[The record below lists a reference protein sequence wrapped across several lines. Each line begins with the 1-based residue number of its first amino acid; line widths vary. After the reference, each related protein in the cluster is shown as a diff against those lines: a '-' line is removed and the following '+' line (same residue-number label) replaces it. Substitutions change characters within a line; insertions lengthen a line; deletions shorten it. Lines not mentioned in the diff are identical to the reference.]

1 MSRPED
7 IALELHEELLKEPT
21 VQEYLRLK
29 ELYFNSPEL
38 NQMRSDIARLKSEQK
53 EEEWK
58 NLLDVYERNP
68 LVINYKNSLEEVR
81 ELLLEIKEII
91 SD

>member
-38 NQMRSDIARLKSEQK
+38 NQMRSDIARLRSEQK

-58 NLLDVYERNP
+58 NLLDVYERNH